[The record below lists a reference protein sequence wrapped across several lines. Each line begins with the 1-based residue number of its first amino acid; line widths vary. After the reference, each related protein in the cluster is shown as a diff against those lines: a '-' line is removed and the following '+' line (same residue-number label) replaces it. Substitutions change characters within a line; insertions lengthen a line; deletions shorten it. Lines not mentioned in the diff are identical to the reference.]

1 MTLLKSKLSSMSACP
16 VYYVSP
22 RKCLQLTYMEL
33 AFSFLLNS
41 WMQPFPSLV
50 WPWLTYF
57 QYYLQCQQPAFCK
70 VTAWGQWTHLWFGL
84 CSTPFCHWTW
94 KQGFWT
100 LAVCENHLGGGFLK
114 NHQCDSIS
122 TNQSTL
128 YTTLTK
134 WRKNHSIISIDAEK
148 AFDKIQHPFMIKTD
162 QKVSTE
168 YKGNIPQ
175 PNIGHIWQT
184 HR

>member
-1 MTLLKSKLSSMSACP
+1 MLATDLHGTSILLLAQFLDATLSFSCVAVTHLLSVLSAVPTASILQGDSMGA
-16 VYYVSP
+16 
-22 RKCLQLTYMEL
+22 MD
-33 AFSFLLNS
+33 
-41 WMQPFPSLV
+41 PSLIWALFYSILPLNLKTGILDTGCV
-50 WPWLTYF
+50 WKP
-57 QYYLQCQQPAFCK
+57 P
-70 VTAWGQWTHLWFGL
+70 
-84 CSTPFCHWTW
+84 
-94 KQGFWT
+94 
-100 LAVCENHLGGGFLK
+100 GGGFLK